1 MKEFKISDPEISLLD
16 GLKGKRIPLVLG
28 KGKSAFGY
36 ERILLRTAQG
46 KGVVFRCE
54 PLEGS
59 IPGKAFRIR
68 AEEWNRKR
76 DPVSGYVAL
85 DVEYLDV
92 VIGIVQ
98 YKWDEVLHIDEGF
111 FLAERKRKRRRIYLM
126 PCGPIVVAFSHDIQ
140 TDEGSSWISHGNEPG
155 DHRAAV
161 RLATPDNAL
170 SVRIA
175 SYSVSMVPHQPFQG
189 TFPPGRTVTILD
201 DPSVGWRFRQF
212 LSDLARR

>member
-76 DPVSGYVAL
+76 DAVSGYITL
-85 DVEYLDV
+85 DIEYSKATV
-92 VIGIVQ
+92 GIVQ
-98 YKWDEVLHIDEGF
+98 YLWDDDLLIDEGF
-111 FLAERKRKRRRIYLM
+111 FLTEGEEGGLRTYFM
-126 PCGPIVVAFSHDIQ
+126 PCGPLALAFCDDIQ
-140 TDEGSSWISHGNEPG
+140 TAEGPIIGEENMTSFYLHETDG
-155 DHRAAV
+155 
-161 RLATPDNAL
+161 T
-170 SVRIA
+170 
-175 SYSVSMVPHQPFQG
+175 YTVSMKLDSPFQG
-189 TFPPGRTVTILD
+189 TFPPGRAVSILD
-201 DPSVGWRFRQF
+201 DPPAGWRFAQF
-212 LSDLARR
+212 LSELIRR